1 MKRLPPHEVDAAL
14 SRLPGWDREGDALR
28 RTVRVEGFAP
38 AFALATRVAMLA
50 ERMNHH
56 PEMTVAWGRLT
67 IALTTHSMGGIT
79 ALDLRMAE
87 AISQWIPSNV

>member
-1 MKRLPPHEVDAAL
+1 MTPLSAREIDQAL
-14 SRLPGWDREGDALR
+14 TRLPGWAHEEGMLR
-28 RTVRVEGFAP
+28 RTVRVQGFAP
-38 AFALATRVAMLA
+38 AFALATRVALLA

-56 PEMTVAWGRLT
+56 PELNVAWGRLT
-67 IALTTHSMGGIT
+67 IALTTHSQGGIT